1 MSRKRSELTQ
11 RFTAIIPYDDLE
23 NLLEAARKIDE
34 MELKY
39 NRLEQQY
46 FAIRQLYSEI
56 LERVAEIDRY
66 L

>member
-1 MSRKRSELTQ
+1 MPKKRSEITQ
-11 RFTAIIPYDDLE
+11 RFAAIIPYDDLE

-34 MELKY
+34 MENKY
-39 NRLEQQY
+39 KRLEEQY
-46 FAIRQLYSEI
+46 LAIRQLYSEI